1 MNIGPGLLKM
11 EDLREIRTQAREEQ
25 RGINIHL
32 KLSPMSGQWVL
43 SCWSWPAAT
52 AFPQPLH

>member
-32 KLSPMSGQWVL
+32 KLSPMSGQ
-43 SCWSWPAAT
+43 
-52 AFPQPLH
+52 

>member
-11 EDLREIRTQAREEQ
+11 EDLHEIRTQAREE
-25 RGINIHL
+25 RSGINIHL

-43 SCWSWPAAT
+43 CWSWPAAT
-52 AFPQPLH
+52 AFPQLLR